1 MNFNKTKALLYI
13 NFRFLIEKKNL
24 KQLERNR
31 KNIYIKIMVE
41 TTEDKKKYKLT
52 HKQVDKTVDSPC
64 IQICTYDEEEEFCIG
79 CYRTKQELQD
89 WWIMTREQKL
99 EALKKLE
106 GGYED

>member
-1 MNFNKTKALLYI
+1 MKKRIIKKINTSKRNFLTGSVALAGVAAATSVLPI
-13 NFRFLIEKKNL
+13 SIA
-24 KQLERNR
+24 
-31 KNIYIKIMVE
+31 
-41 TTEDKKKYKLT
+41 TTGDKKKYKLT

>member
-1 MNFNKTKALLYI
+1 MKNKT
-13 NFRFLIEKKNL
+13 L

-31 KNIYIKIMVE
+31 KNIYIKIMVA
-41 TTEDKKKYKLT
+41 TTRDKKKYKLT